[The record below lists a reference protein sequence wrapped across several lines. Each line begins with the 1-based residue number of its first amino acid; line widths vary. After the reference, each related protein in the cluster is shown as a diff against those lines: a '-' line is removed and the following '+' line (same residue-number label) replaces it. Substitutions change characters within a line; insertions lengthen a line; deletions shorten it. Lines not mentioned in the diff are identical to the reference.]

1 MMDSLR
7 STKLGLDKS
16 PNPCYNK
23 GTKREEKTTMMRYTV
38 QHKHCGK
45 ITIIEGYTIW
55 DAFRSFGLDPK
66 VWEIIEAEEI

>member
-1 MMDSLR
+1 
-7 STKLGLDKS
+7 
-16 PNPCYNK
+16 
-23 GTKREEKTTMMRYTV
+23 MMRYTV

-45 ITIIEGYTIW
+45 ITTIEGYTIW